1 MLCKYRRSDERH
13 RVIRP
18 FGRLAELPGGYN
30 RLVVRA
36 ILFDLDGTLH
46 DRQRSVSGLAR
57 SQHER
62 FPGLQAVEAGR
73 WLERFLHLDARGYV
87 PKAEVYPALL
97 AELGLPGSLAR
108 PLIEDYWARY
118 NDFALGF
125 AGLEEVLGAL
135 RGQGYRLGVV
145 TNGSTRMQTGKLRAL
160 GIEGYFE
167 GVIVSEAVGAGKPQA
182 RIYEAALERVGAAAA
197 QTVFVGD
204 HPENDVAGPQ
214 RLGMR
219 AVWFRDDYWGAPE
232 RPDAVIEGL
241 EALPGLIARWNS
253 PA

>member
-1 MLCKYRRSDERH
+1 M
-13 RVIRP
+13 I
-18 FGRLAELPGGYN
+18 
-30 RLVVRA
+30 RA
-36 ILFDLDGTLH
+36 IFFDLDGTLH
-46 DRQRSVSGLAR
+46 DRQRSVAALAR

-62 FPGLQAVEAGR
+62 FAGLQAVEAGR
-73 WLERFLHLDARGYV
+73 YLERFLHFDARGYV

-97 AELGLPGSLAR
+97 AELGLPGSLAQ

-125 AGLEEVLGAL
+125 AGLEEVLGTL

-145 TNGSTRMQTGKLRAL
+145 TNGSTRTQTGKLRAL

-167 GVIVSEAVGAGKPQA
+167 GVVVSEAAGASKPQA
-182 RIYEAALERVGAAAA
+182 RIYEVALEQVGAVAAEA
-197 QTVFVGD
+197 VFVGD

-219 AVWFRDDYWGAPE
+219 AVWFRDDYWGTPE
-232 RPDAVIEGL
+232 RPNAVIEGL